1 MSMDKPKQDDELHI
15 LQDIWSSYFAGPDHE
30 AAAEPSITRLRGGMN
45 NSSYR
50 LGIRNQEYVL
60 RLYESH
66 QDQDKVLYE
75 HAVLDSLSRIER
87 RFEIPELVHTPQ
99 GNTITYCNG
108 KIAALFRYKEGR
120 NPELTAPQQYE
131 QLGLQAGQLSAAL
144 SRVELTHTPVYP
156 PYYRLDISYPECPPA
171 YLLSFL
177 NQPDPV
183 FQHQAHQMKEMAESV
198 AQLFEALRFID
209 QLPHQIVH
217 GDLNASNVLENDQ
230 GQIYAIL
237 DFEFATL
244 DARVMELAV
253 PLSDMLGHEEEEM
266 WENCIALISGFTSVI
281 ELGEDERAV
290 IPLLI
295 LLRRLDVVMHF
306 ISRWRKGIDSYAV
319 VERQLE
325 ELYARMKW
333 MDKNRDQLA
342 SILNPSK

>member
-1 MSMDKPKQDDELHI
+1 MSVDEYTQDDEVYI
-15 LQDIWSSYFAGPDHE
+15 LQDIRNSYFPGPYE
-30 AAAEPSITRLRGGMN
+30 AAELSISRLRGGMN
-45 NSSYR
+45 NSSYQLR
-50 LGIRNQEYVL
+50 IRNQGYVL

-75 HAVLDSLSRIER
+75 HAVLDSLLRTER
-87 RFEIPELVHTPQ
+87 GFEIPELVHTLQ
-99 GNTITYCNG
+99 GNTMTYCNG
-108 KIAALFRYKEGR
+108 RIAALFRYKEGR
-120 NPELTAPQQYE
+120 NPELNEPQQYE
-131 QLGLQAGQLSAAL
+131 QLGKQVGQLSAAL
-144 SRVELTHTPVYP
+144 SRVELPQAPIYP

-183 FQHQAHQMKEMAESV
+183 FQHQARQMKEMAEPV
-198 AQLFEALRFID
+198 AQLFEALRSID

-217 GDLNASNVLENDQ
+217 GDMNASNVLENAQ

-237 DFEFATL
+237 DFEFATR
-244 DARVMELAV
+244 DVRVIELAV
-253 PLSDMLGHEEEEM
+253 PLSDMLSHEEEKM
-266 WENCIALISGFTSVI
+266 WEKCIALISGFTSVI
-281 ELGEDERAV
+281 ELEKDERAV

-306 ISRWRKGIDSYAV
+306 ISRWRKGIDPPSV

-325 ELYARMKW
+325 ELFVRMKW
-333 MDKNRDQLA
+333 MDKHRDQLA